1 MEKYLGFFFVILNSK
16 IIQMRKLF
24 SITGFLIFYAQGQR
38 VRAQAS
44 LKMRMSQRRKKKLDM
59 LMTERM
65 TIWMMNLS

>member
-1 MEKYLGFFFVILNSK
+1 MEKYLGGLLVIVK
-16 IIQMRKLF
+16 MRKLF